1 MVLLV
6 AAVELQQLDSVL
18 CETYLIVAE
27 LSQQRIPQMNTV
39 ELALFR
45 LGKGLNSVLGRCH

>member
-1 MVLLV
+1 M
-6 AAVELQQLDSVL
+6 AQQG
-18 CETYLIVAE
+18 
-27 LSQQRIPQMNTV
+27 IPQMNTV